1 MGEKKSLFEKFGLV
15 EKVHTSETFASTSEE
30 DESEKPT
37 MPVMAVSHIG
47 TDDPQGLTL
56 ASTAKANVVDPIERI
71 NNKTILSI
79 EEVYSKYSIKSDGIN
94 SMSIV
99 ESYLKALPVYLPID
113 VKRDTT
119 LNIIKSSGVKLENL
133 IVDGNYKLKCL
144 KDFSEYTYQDANEVI
159 ALCENE
165 VNNLKQR
172 INTYTKAINN
182 MKKLLE
188 EQDFLINYEVDKLNT
203 IMEFVGSEK

>member
-1 MGEKKSLFEKFGLV
+1 MREKKSIFEKFGLV
-15 EKVHTSETFASTSEE
+15 EKVQSDEAAIPDTPRE
-30 DESEKPT
+30 DELE
-37 MPVMAVSHIG
+37 MLAAPVMGAIHKD
-47 TDDPQGLTL
+47 TDAAPSVK
-56 ASTAKANVVDPIERI
+56 ATAVDPIENI
-71 NNKTILSI
+71 NRKTILSI
-79 EEVYSKYSIKSDGIN
+79 EEIYSKYSIKSEGIN

-133 IVDGNYKLKCL
+133 ILDGNYKLKCL
-144 KDFSEYTYQDANEVI
+144 KDFSEYTYQDASEMVT
-159 ALCENE
+159 LCENE
-165 VNNLKQR
+165 VKILNQK
-172 INTYTKAINN
+172 INSYKKAISD

-203 IMEFVGSEK
+203 IMGFVGEEK